1 MRFRRTLL
9 AVFLASLAGVA
20 PRVARAEPSR
30 EDVARADQLFREAQ
44 QLSQR
49 GQHAEACPK
58 LAESQAL
65 DPANGTLLNLAIC
78 HENEGKNATA
88 HRELQTLLGQ
98 LSTSRDDKARA
109 RLANERLKSLEKKLA
124 RITFDTSALP
134 PGATI
139 TLDGTTVEEP
149 GAATPVDP
157 GAHSIVVTAKQKKRG
172 TQTVEIHETGVTRSV
187 KLDALEDEAPV
198 VVAPP
203 PAPEAPPPP
212 PPPPPSSGQ
221 RTAGL
226 VVGGVG
232 IVGLGVGAG
241 FGLRTLSLK
250 SDRDQRCD
258 ATSCDAEGL
267 RLHDR
272 ARTSA
277 TISTVGTL
285 VGAAALVGGVVLYLT
300 AKPNKA
306 AKPSGEARLYVTPD
320 GLGFRGL

>member
-20 PRVARAEPSR
+20 PRIARAEPSR

-44 QLSQR
+44 QLSQK

-78 HENEGKNATA
+78 HESEGKTATA
-88 HRELQTLLGQ
+88 QRELQTLLGQ
-98 LSTSRDDKARA
+98 LSTSRDDRARA
-109 RLANERLKSLEKKLA
+109 RLANERLKGLEKKLA

-139 TLDGTTVEEP
+139 TLDGANVDEP
-149 GAATPVDP
+149 AAATPIDP
-157 GAHSIVVTAKQKKRG
+157 GTHAIVVSAKQKKRG
-172 TQTVEIHETGVTRSV
+172 TQTIDIRETGVTKSV
-187 KLDALEDEAPV
+187 KLEPLEDDAPV
-198 VVAPP
+198 VAAPP

-212 PPPPPSSGQ
+212 PPAPPSSGQ

-232 IVGLGVGAG
+232 LVGLGLGVG

-250 SDRDQRCD
+250 SDRDQRCN
-258 ATSCDAEGL
+258 ATTCDAEGL

-272 ARTSA
+272 AKTSA
-277 TISTVGTL
+277 TISTAGIL

-306 AKPSGEARLYVTPD
+306 AKPSGEARIYVTPD